1 MIRKFIFSIITLQC
15 SLFVFGQGNFKYAVG
30 LTSSFDMLRPSPPKK
45 FDDVLVPVGEQDYE
59 YFTGVY
65 SNGFALNLGVTNK
78 LNYKKLF
85 LRVDLGYNFAS
96 QQQTL
101 VFSNPQDLNIS
112 HVLRH
117 NIPYCSF
124 DWALG
129 RDFKLRHDNLLQI
142 EMGLSTVFA
151 MSLGQT
157 DLRLQKTGTLKSN
170 YSDEENV
177 WHDAMSLDVYTYEI
191 DYHRA
196 TTFAPF
202 LKIGMQ
208 YPVGKNY
215 FAFGINARWT
225 RLVYENFIYLNGD
238 AYSAV
243 ASSRSHSSSLGIY
256 FNYQFGKKSNQ

>member
-1 MIRKFIFSIITLQC
+1 MRKFIFSILILQC

-30 LTSSFDMLRPSPPKK
+30 LTSSVDLLRPSPPNKI
-45 FDDVLVPVGEQDYE
+45 DDVLVPVGEIDYE

-65 SNGFALNLGVTNK
+65 SNGYALNLGVTNK
-78 LNYKKLF
+78 FNYKKLF
-85 LRVDLGYNFAS
+85 LRLDLGYNFAS

-129 RDFKLRHDNLLQI
+129 RDFSLKHENLLQLEI
-142 EMGLSTVFA
+142 GLSTVFA
-151 MSLGQT
+151 LSIGANE
-157 DLRLQKTGTLKSN
+157 LRLEKTGTMRSK
-170 YSDEENV
+170 YSDEDL
-177 WHDAMSLDVYTYEI
+177 HYQDAMAFDVYTYEI
-191 DYHRA
+191 EYERP
-196 TTFAPF
+196 TTVSPF
-202 LKIGMQ
+202 LKIGLQ

-215 FAFGINARWT
+215 FAFGINARYT

-256 FNYQFGKKSNQ
+256 FNYQFGKKLQE

>member
-1 MIRKFIFSIITLQC
+1 MLQC
-15 SLFVFGQGNFKYAVG
+15 SLLVFGQGNFKYALG
-30 LTSSFDMLRPSPPKK
+30 LTSSVDLLRPAPPNK
-45 FDDVLVPVGEQDYE
+45 FDDILVPVGEIDYE

-65 SNGFALNLGVTNK
+65 SNGYALNLGVTNK
-78 LNYKKLF
+78 FNYKKLF
-85 LRVDLGYNFAS
+85 LRLDLGYNFAS

-129 RDFKLRHDNLLQI
+129 RDFSLKHENLLQLEI
-142 EMGLSTVFA
+142 GLSTVFA
-151 MSLGQT
+151 LSIGASE
-157 DLRLQKTGTLKSN
+157 LRLGKTGTMRSK
-170 YSDEENV
+170 YSDEDLH
-177 WHDAMSLDVYTYEI
+177 WKDAMAFDVYTYEI
-191 DYHRA
+191 EYERP
-196 TTFAPF
+196 TTVAPF
-202 LKIGMQ
+202 FKIGLQ
-208 YPVGKNY
+208 YPVGQNY
-215 FAFGINARWT
+215 LAFGINARYT

-256 FNYQFGKKSNQ
+256 INYQFGKRLKE